1 MPFKPVEHPKC
12 PKCGKSVYAAEE
24 RVAGGLKWHKMC
36 FKCARNQLGPP
47 SVKLRVQ
54 RPARTRFASKNPDF
68 VIQLEIG
75 GPLNIHTW
83 LPQSVEKEDEI
94 GSSQKNRS
102 LSVPGLCGKLLDS
115 TNCTEHEG
123 ELFCKVCHGRKF
135 GPKGYGFGGGAGCLS
150 MDQGEHLKSSESGN
164 SSFKECL
171 KIYLKKWLEMISE
184 RSKIAWS
191 IPRSFTLSTIFFLDR
206 SDRSDLY
213 KRHVF
218 RELARGSN
226 AILEPRAIAKAPEGE
241 GCPRCGGYVYAA
253 EQMLAR
259 GRQWHRECFKCA
271 NCSKRLD
278 SVNCCEGP
286 DKDIYCKVCYGK
298 KFGPKGYGYGQ
309 GGGALQSDCYAN
321 GEAAPRTTVIDT
333 AAIKAPP
340 GKGCPRCGGVVF
352 AAEQVLAKGREWH
365 RKCYKCRDC
374 TKTLDSIIACDGP
387 DKDVYCKTCYGKKWG
402 PHGYGFACG
411 SGFLQTDGLTEEEI
425 SAGRPFYNPDTT
437 AIKAPAGQGCPRCG
451 GMVFAAEQQLAKGT
465 MWHKKCF
472 NCAECHRPLDS
483 MLACDGPD
491 KEIHCRSCY
500 SKLFGPKGF
509 GFGHTPTLVSTNGDH
524 APSYIDSKP
533 QLGQKRDD
541 GHGCA
546 RCGYPVYAAEQMI
559 SKNRVWHKRCFS
571 CAECH
576 RSLDSTNLN
585 DAPDGD
591 IYCRGCYNRNFGPK
605 GVGFG
610 MGAGTLTMA

>member
-24 RVAGGLKWHKMC
+24 RVAGGLKWHKTC
-36 FKCARNQLGPP
+36 FKC
-47 SVKLRVQ
+47 
-54 RPARTRFASKNPDF
+54 
-68 VIQLEIG
+68 
-75 GPLNIHTW
+75 
-83 LPQSVEKEDEI
+83 
-94 GSSQKNRS
+94 
-102 LSVPGLCGKLLDS
+102 GLCNKALDS
-115 TNCTEHEG
+115 TNCAEHER
-123 ELFCKVCHGRKF
+123 ELYCKVCHGRKF

-150 MDQGEHLKSSESGN
+150 MDQGEHLQTKNEGEFS
-164 SSFKECL
+164 
-171 KIYLKKWLEMISE
+171 
-184 RSKIAWS
+184 
-191 IPRSFTLSTIFFLDR
+191 
-206 SDRSDLY
+206 
-213 KRHVF
+213 
-218 RELARGSN
+218 RGSN

-271 NCSKRLD
+271 NCTKRLD

-286 DKDIYCKVCYGK
+286 DKDIYCKGENTYATERGSDRRVMAMARVAAPCRVTATPMGGFSESGLRWEAREKEKSRLGFYTFTIYDALVCLTACYPK
-298 KFGPKGYGYGQ
+298 KFGPRGVGHAGIMWI
-309 GGGALQSDCYAN
+309 GLQCDIEDE
-321 GEAAPRTTVIDT
+321 GDAAPRTTVIDT
-333 AAIKAPP
+333 AIIKAPP

-365 RKCYKCRDC
+365 RKCYKCHDC

-387 DKDVYCKTCYGKKWG
+387 DRDVYCKTCYGKKWG

-425 SAGRPFYNPDTT
+425 SASRPYYNPDTT
-437 AIKAPAGQGCPRCG
+437 SIKAPAGQGCPRCG

-491 KEIHCRSCY
+491 KEIHCRACY
-500 SKLFGPKGF
+500 GKLFGPKGF
-509 GFGHTPTLVSTNGDH
+509 GFGHKPTLVSTNGDH
-524 APSYIDSKP
+524 APSYIDAKP
-533 QLGQKRDD
+533 QVGQKRND
-541 GHGCA
+541 GHGCS

-571 CAECH
+571 CGECN

-585 DAPDGD
+585 DGPDGD
-591 IYCRGCYNRNFGPK
+591 IYCRGCYSRNFGPK

>member
-36 FKCARNQLGPP
+36 FKC
-47 SVKLRVQ
+47 
-54 RPARTRFASKNPDF
+54 
-68 VIQLEIG
+68 
-75 GPLNIHTW
+75 
-83 LPQSVEKEDEI
+83 
-94 GSSQKNRS
+94 
-102 LSVPGLCGKLLDS
+102 GLCGKLLDS

-135 GPKGYGFGGGAGCLS
+135 GPKGYGFGGGAGTLS
-150 MDQGEHLKSSESGN
+150 MDQGEHLKSSE
-164 SSFKECL
+164 
-171 KIYLKKWLEMISE
+171 
-184 RSKIAWS
+184 
-191 IPRSFTLSTIFFLDR
+191 D
-206 SDRSDLY
+206 
-213 KRHVF
+213 V
-218 RELARGSN
+218 ARGSN

-259 GRQWHRECFKCA
+259 GRQWHKECFKCA

-298 KFGPKGYGYGQ
+298 RFGPKGYGYGQ

-321 GEAAPRTTVIDT
+321 GDAAPRTTVVDT
-333 AAIKAPP
+333 AIIKAPP

-374 TKTLDSIIACDGP
+374 SKTLDSIIACDGP

-425 SAGRPFYNPDTT
+425 SASRPFYNPDTT

-500 SKLFGPKGF
+500 GKLFGPKGF

-524 APSYIDSKP
+524 APSYIDAKP
-533 QLGQKRDD
+533 QVGQKRTD
-541 GHGCA
+541 GNGCA

-585 DAPDGD
+585 DGPDGD